1 MLDYQI
7 QPSTRRCFVSG
18 RELKPGEK
26 VYSVLLDED
35 GKFIRK
41 DFSVE
46 AWQGPPR
53 GAFSFWVGRVQ
64 AGDKKRRPVIDDELL
79 LDCFYRLDGQIETAK
94 VNFRFV
100 VALLLMRRRRLK
112 FDEART
118 EDGQEVLFLRCNQT
132 GGRHRVVNPNLSE
145 EETAAVQQDV
155 FQALG
160 WD

>member
-7 QPSTRRCFVSG
+7 QPSTRRCAVSG

-26 VYSVLLDED
+26 VYSVLLDEN
-35 GKFIRK
+35 GKFVRK

-46 AWQGPPR
+46 AWQGPPQT
-53 GAFSFWVGRVQ
+53 AFSFWVGRVSS
-64 AGDKKRRPVIDDELL
+64 GDKKRRPPIDDELL
-79 LDCFYRLDGQIETAK
+79 LDCFERLDGQTEPEK

-112 FDEART
+112 FEEART
-118 EDGQEVLFLRCNQT
+118 EDGQEVLYLRCHQT
-132 GGRHRVVNPNLSE
+132 GAHHCVLNPNLSE